1 MIYNRTRK
9 KGCESLLLAFF
20 KSGGLLEIIRF
31 LSEYFNILSIW
42 DLIKVIIDVG
52 VVALIIFK
60 LIQLIRETRA
70 WQLLKGVLIILLATW
85 VSDVIGLRTISFL
98 LNNTI
103 QLMAFALVV
112 LFAPELRKALEKL
125 GTSKFR
131 NIFNLEE
138 EALRE
143 ERERAIEAVAE
154 AAVYM
159 SARRIGCLIVMEKDI
174 KLGEII
180 QTGTMID
187 SKVTPELIE
196 QIFIPNTPLHDGAIV
211 IRKNRIV
218 AASCFLPLTGNTSIS
233 KDLGT
238 RHRSAIGITEVSD
251 CITVVVSEETGKISV
266 AKSGGLVRNY
276 DKDSLI
282 KVLKNYLIAD
292 TPPRNRKLL
301 ALRKEKDR

>member
-1 MIYNRTRK
+1 M
-9 KGCESLLLAFF
+9 G
-20 KSGGLLEIIRF
+20 IIRF
-31 LSEYFNILSIW
+31 LAEYLNILSVW
-42 DLIKVIIDVG
+42 NLIRVVIDIG

-112 LFAPELRKALEKL
+112 LFSPELRKALEKL
-125 GTSKFR
+125 GTSNFK

-138 EALRE
+138 ETLRE
-143 ERERAIEAVAE
+143 EKERAIEAVAE

-159 SARRIGCLIVMEKDI
+159 SARRIGCLIVLEKDI

-180 QTGTMID
+180 QTGTVID

-211 IRKNRIV
+211 IREDRIV
-218 AASCFLPLTGNTSIS
+218 AASCFLPLTTNTSLS

-266 AKSGGLVRNY
+266 AKAGSLVRNY
-276 DKDSLI
+276 DRDSLV
-282 KVLKNYLIAD
+282 KVLKSHLITD
-292 TPPRNRKLL
+292 PPARSRKFFSFS
-301 ALRKEKDR
+301 RKEKGR

>member
-154 AAVYM
+154 AAVM
-159 SARRIGCLIVMEKDI
+159 SARRIGPYSYE
-174 KLGEII
+174 G
-180 QTGTMID
+180 
-187 SKVTPELIE
+187 
-196 QIFIPNTPLHDGAIV
+196 
-211 IRKNRIV
+211 
-218 AASCFLPLTGNTSIS
+218 
-233 KDLGT
+233 
-238 RHRSAIGITEVSD
+238 
-251 CITVVVSEETGKISV
+251 
-266 AKSGGLVRNY
+266 Y
-276 DKDSLI
+276 
-282 KVLKNYLIAD
+282 
-292 TPPRNRKLL
+292 
-301 ALRKEKDR
+301 

>member
-131 NIFNLEE
+131 NIFNL
-138 EALRE
+138 
-143 ERERAIEAVAE
+143 
-154 AAVYM
+154 
-159 SARRIGCLIVMEKDI
+159 
-174 KLGEII
+174 
-180 QTGTMID
+180 
-187 SKVTPELIE
+187 
-196 QIFIPNTPLHDGAIV
+196 
-211 IRKNRIV
+211 
-218 AASCFLPLTGNTSIS
+218 
-233 KDLGT
+233 
-238 RHRSAIGITEVSD
+238 
-251 CITVVVSEETGKISV
+251 
-266 AKSGGLVRNY
+266 
-276 DKDSLI
+276 
-282 KVLKNYLIAD
+282 
-292 TPPRNRKLL
+292 
-301 ALRKEKDR
+301 